1 MNPFFC
7 GIQASESRMNIH
19 NDNQHLLM
27 AGPVNQ
33 LKDFE
38 GSLVVLI
45 FQG

>member
-1 MNPFFC
+1 MKTFFG
-7 GIQASESRMNIH
+7 GIQASQSRMNIH

-27 AGPVNQ
+27 AGPANQ

-38 GSLVVLI
+38 GSPVVLI